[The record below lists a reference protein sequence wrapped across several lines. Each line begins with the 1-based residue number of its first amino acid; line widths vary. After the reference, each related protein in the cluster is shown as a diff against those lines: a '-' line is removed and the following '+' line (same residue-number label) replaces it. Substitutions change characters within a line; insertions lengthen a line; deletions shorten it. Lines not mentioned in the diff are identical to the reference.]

1 MGLSNKLSCEAG
13 NFSHC
18 CNSHRFLQS
27 EVLRLYF
34 PSLESWVVWSVSPPS
49 CSSQFI
55 CRQMWD
61 HLVYQPPPR
70 PVRQLPPCCESSP
83 SQLPVSAPPT
93 SLGECFF
100 FNSLVVWLPYI
111 SFSGSSGCF
120 LFLNLLF
127 SFFWLCKEVQCIY
140 LHLHLGRKST
150 KIF

>member
-49 CSSQFI
+49 CSSRFI

-70 PVRQLPPCCESSP
+70 PVRQLPSCCESSP

-93 SLGECFF
+93 GLDECFF
-100 FNSLVVWLPYI
+100 KSLVVRLHRVQ
-111 SFSGSSGCF
+111 FSVSSGCF
-120 LFLNLLF
+120 LFLNLLL
-127 SFFWLCKEVQCIY
+127 SFFRLCKEAQCIY